1 MRDANFEPDE
11 LAKAQLGAFVASS
24 DDVIVSK
31 TLDGMIT
38 SWNPA
43 AERFFGWTATEAIG
57 QHITLIVPED
67 RRAEEN
73 EVLARIRRGERV
85 DHFETVRRTKD
96 GRLVDMSITVSPIK
110 DAAGRIVGASKV
122 GRDISERLRTEVALQ
137 WLGAL
142 VASSDDVIVSK
153 TLDGMITSWNPAA
166 ERFFGWTATEAI
178 GQHITLIVPEDRR
191 AEENEVLARIRRGE
205 RVDHFETVRRTKD
218 GRLVDMSITVSPIKD
233 AAGRVVGASKVARDI
248 SERRHL
254 EEQRALLLVREQE
267 ARHQAEVLN
276 TAKDELLAT
285 VSHELRT
292 PLNSIFGWARM
303 MQSGTLDEAARARAI
318 NAILRSASA
327 QTRLVED
334 LIDLSRIAT
343 GRMRLDFERMNLN
356 ATIETALDAVRP
368 AARAKGITLEASLD
382 ESLGEI
388 EGAPDRLQ
396 QVMWNLVM
404 NSVKFTPSGGR
415 VEISSRRGTSSVAI
429 VVKDSGRGIPADVLP
444 HVFEPFRQE
453 DSSST
458 RAYGGLGLG
467 LTLVRR
473 LVDLH
478 GGQVVADSSGKDQG
492 ATFTVTLPLQTPGLK
507 VAPHAEGPSP
517 ANGSRLTLEGV
528 RVLVVDDDADFLQLS
543 AMILR
548 RAGAHVRAVSSA
560 AIAHELVNTWL
571 PNVLLTDL
579 AMPDEDGFMLATT
592 MRTVFT
598 QRSAAVSIIA
608 VTAYETP
615 ESRARAVLAG
625 FDLYLTKPVEPAD
638 FARVIAGAI
647 RRQS

>member
-1 MRDANFEPDE
+1 
-11 LAKAQLGAFVASS
+11 
-24 DDVIVSK
+24 
-31 TLDGMIT
+31 
-38 SWNPA
+38 
-43 AERFFGWTATEAIG
+43 
-57 QHITLIVPED
+57 
-67 RRAEEN
+67 
-73 EVLARIRRGERV
+73 
-85 DHFETVRRTKD
+85 
-96 GRLVDMSITVSPIK
+96 MSITFSPIK

-122 GRDISERLRTEVALQ
+122 
-137 WLGAL
+137 
-142 VASSDDVIVSK
+142 
-153 TLDGMITSWNPAA
+153 
-166 ERFFGWTATEAI
+166 
-178 GQHITLIVPEDRR
+178 
-191 AEENEVLARIRRGE
+191 
-205 RVDHFETVRRTKD
+205 
-218 GRLVDMSITVSPIKD
+218 
-233 AAGRVVGASKVARDI
+233 ARDI
-248 SERRHL
+248 SERRSL
-254 EEQRALLLVREQE
+254 EEQRALLLVRERE

-303 MQSGTLDEAARARAI
+303 IQSGNLDEAAHARAI
-318 NAILRSASA
+318 STILRSASA
-327 QTRLVED
+327 QARLVED
-334 LIDLSRIAT
+334 LIDLSRITT

-356 ATIETALDAVRP
+356 ATIETALDAVGP
-368 AARAKGITLEASLD
+368 AVRAKGITLVAALD

-396 QVMWNLVM
+396 QVIWNLVM

-415 VEISSRRGTSSVAI
+415 VEVSSRRGTDSDSVAI
-429 VVKDSGRGIPADVLP
+429 VVKDSGRGIPAHVLP

-473 LVDLH
+473 LVELH

-507 VAPHAEGPSP
+507 VAPPHAEGPSP
-517 ANGSRLTLEGV
+517 ADGSRLTLEGV
-528 RVLVVDDDADFLQLS
+528 RVLVVDDDPDFLQLS

-560 AIAHELVNTWL
+560 AGAHELVNTWL

-598 QRSAAVSIIA
+598 QRNTEVSIIA

-625 FDLYLTKPVEPAD
+625 FDLYLTKPVEPVE
-638 FARVIAGAI
+638 FARVVAGAI
-647 RRQS
+647 RRES

>member
-11 LAKAQLGAFVASS
+11 LAKAQLAAIVASS
-24 DDVIVSK
+24 DDVIISK

-43 AERFFGWTATEAIG
+43 AERLFGWTATEAIG

-85 DHFETVRRTKD
+85 DHFETVRCTKD
-96 GRLVDMSITVSPIK
+96 GRLVDMLMTVSPIK
-110 DAAGRIVGASKV
+110 DAAGR
-122 GRDISERLRTEVALQ
+122 T
-137 WLGAL
+137 
-142 VASSDDVIVSK
+142 
-153 TLDGMITSWNPAA
+153 
-166 ERFFGWTATEAI
+166 
-178 GQHITLIVPEDRR
+178 
-191 AEENEVLARIRRGE
+191 
-205 RVDHFETVRRTKD
+205 
-218 GRLVDMSITVSPIKD
+218 
-233 AAGRVVGASKVARDI
+233 VGASKVARDI
-248 SERRHL
+248 SERRRL
-254 EEQRALLLVREQE
+254 EEQRALLLVREQA
-267 ARHQAEVLN
+267 ARYQAEALN

-303 MQSGTLDEAARARAI
+303 IQSGNLDEATRARAI
-318 NAILRSASA
+318 STILRSASA

-334 LIDLSRIAT
+334 LIDLSRITT

-368 AARAKGITLEASLD
+368 AARAKGITLEAALD
-382 ESLGEI
+382 ESLDEI

-415 VEISSRRGTSSVAI
+415 VEISSRRGTNSLTI
-429 VVKDSGRGIPADVLP
+429 VVDDSGRGIPADVLP

-467 LTLVRR
+467 LALVRR
-473 LVDLH
+473 LVELH
-478 GGQVVADSSGKDQG
+478 GGQVVADSPGKDQG

-507 VAPHAEGPSP
+507 VPSHAEGPSP
-517 ANGSRLTLEGV
+517 ADGLTLKGV
-528 RVLVVDDDADFLQLS
+528 RVLVVDDDPDFLQLS
-543 AMILR
+543 ATILR

-560 AIAHELVNTWL
+560 AVAHELVNTWL

-579 AMPDEDGFMLATT
+579 AMPDEDGFTLATT

-598 QRSAAVSIIA
+598 QRSAEVSIVA

-615 ESRARAVLAG
+615 ESRARAALAG

-638 FARVIAGAI
+638 FARVVAGAI
-647 RRQS
+647 RREN

>member
-11 LAKAQLGAFVASS
+11 LAKAQLAAIVASS
-24 DDVIVSK
+24 DDVIVGK
-31 TLDGMIT
+31 TLDGVIT

-43 AERFFGWTATEAIG
+43 AERLFGWTATEAIG

-67 RRAEEN
+67 RRAEQN

-110 DAAGRIVGASKV
+110 DATGRIVGASK
-122 GRDISERLRTEVALQ
+122 A
-137 WLGAL
+137 
-142 VASSDDVIVSK
+142 
-153 TLDGMITSWNPAA
+153 
-166 ERFFGWTATEAI
+166 
-178 GQHITLIVPEDRR
+178 
-191 AEENEVLARIRRGE
+191 
-205 RVDHFETVRRTKD
+205 
-218 GRLVDMSITVSPIKD
+218 
-233 AAGRVVGASKVARDI
+233 ARDI
-248 SERRHL
+248 SERRRL
-254 EEQRALLLVREQE
+254 EEQRALLLVREQA
-267 ARHQAEVLN
+267 ARYQAEALN

-303 MQSGTLDEAARARAI
+303 IQSGNLDEAARARAI
-318 NAILRSASA
+318 STILRSASA

-334 LIDLSRIAT
+334 LIDLSRITT
-343 GRMRLDFERMNLN
+343 GRMRLDFERMDLN
-356 ATIETALDAVRP
+356 ATIETALEAVRP
-368 AARAKGITLEASLD
+368 AARAKGITVEAALD
-382 ESLGEI
+382 ESLDEI

-415 VEISSRRGTSSVAI
+415 VEISSRRGPSSATV
-429 VVKDSGRGIPADVLP
+429 VVKDSGRGIPAHVLP

-467 LTLVRR
+467 LALVRR
-473 LVDLH
+473 LVELH
-478 GGQVVADSSGKDQG
+478 GGQVVADSPGKDQG

-507 VAPHAEGPSP
+507 VASHAEGLSP
-517 ANGSRLTLEGV
+517 ADGSRLTLKGV
-528 RVLVVDDDADFLQLS
+528 RVLVVDDDPDFLQLS
-543 AMILR
+543 ATILR
-548 RAGAHVRAVSSA
+548 GAGAHVHAVSSA
-560 AIAHELVNTWL
+560 AVAHELVNTWL

-598 QRSAAVSIIA
+598 QRNAQVSIVA

-615 ESRARAVLAG
+615 ESRARAVQAG
-625 FDLYLTKPVEPAD
+625 FDLYLTKPIEPAD
-638 FARVIAGAI
+638 FARVVAGAI
-647 RRQS
+647 RRES